1 MRPQKLSFAV
11 LSCPVLCICTKQ
23 VLKLLWRA
31 VGPWDACMMH
41 VLQSSRPNPSLP
53 SSSPIVA
60 TGYCVHTGAYR
71 IYSEMR
77 IAHAT
82 ASSAGSDSDSHGR
95 RGDGDYDHACSMQAG
110 DRADD

>member
-11 LSCPVLCICTKQ
+11 LSC
-23 VLKLLWRA
+23 A
-31 VGPWDACMMH
+31 VHMHQAGVEAALAGGRSVGCMMH